1 MSIVY
6 AQEQSLG
13 VDDYVAVLRE
23 SIMAA
28 KRPLDNRERIGR
40 MLAGA
45 NFIVTA
51 RENGVILGLARCV
64 TDYIWICHCA
74 ELCVKESAQGRGIG
88 RGILET
94 CWELL
99 GPKVGFTL
107 VSEPTAVG
115 YYERLGMERQDTS
128 FGRARR
134 DRS

>member
-1 MSIVY
+1 VSIVY
-6 AQEQSLG
+6 AQEQSLS

-23 SIMAA
+23 SIMAT

-40 MLAGA
+40 MLAGG

-64 TDYIWICHCA
+64 TDYIWICYCA
-74 ELCVKESAQGRGIG
+74 ELCVKDSAQGRGIG

-94 CWELL
+94 SWEIL
-99 GPKVGFTL
+99 GPKVGFML

-115 YYERLGMERQDTS
+115 FYERLGMEREDTA
-128 FGRARR
+128 FWRARL